1 MDGEL
6 AISDAP
12 STKSTLAPR
21 LVIPKPFAA
30 IMDTQ
35 GSWPGAAGLI
45 AGRKQARTAS
55 RMRAWRNW

>member
-12 STKSTLAPR
+12 STNSTLAPP

-35 GSWPGAAGLI
+35 GRGQPL
-45 AGRKQARTAS
+45 
-55 RMRAWRNW
+55 RA